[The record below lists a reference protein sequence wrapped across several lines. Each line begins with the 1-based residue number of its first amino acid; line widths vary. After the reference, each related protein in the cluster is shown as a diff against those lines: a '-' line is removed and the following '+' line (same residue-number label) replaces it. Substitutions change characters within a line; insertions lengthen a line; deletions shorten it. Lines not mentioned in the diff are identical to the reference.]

1 MPTKGSAR
9 GRAAAEPKTF
19 AQMLASRDTGA
30 DSRRRPRSF
39 NLPEDLVTRAA
50 ATTRGVQARAYGT
63 GIAEEVPDS
72 LTRLVQEAV
81 EAACTYY
88 EDVFNGGQPFPP
100 AQLSPGPGARG
111 AREGAAKRMA
121 ARTETERPEGQR
133 AAEIEEA
140 AGRHRRAGARG

>member
-1 MPTKGSAR
+1 MPPKGDAR
-9 GRAAAEPKTF
+9 GRAAAQPKTF
-19 AQMLASRDTGA
+19 AQKIGSRDTGA

-111 AREGAAKRMA
+111 AQEGAAKRMA